1 MSRIGHIGPFDAE
14 TETFASYEARIKQFF
29 IANGIKNERQVPAL
43 ISTIGVTGFKTLQD
57 LFAPDDPCSKSLDAL
72 FTSLR
77 QHYSP
82 RRLQL
87 AERFRLHKCVQTETQ
102 SVTDYI
108 AALRAL
114 SLHCGYNAATLE
126 ETLRDIFI
134 VGLRSGHIQREL
146 ITKPDTLT
154 FNEAC
159 TTAKQLEAASKE
171 VSQLTTSR
179 ATFVNAVHSHRT
191 APREAPDSRPQP
203 KADET
208 YRKPCFRCNGEHTPN
223 TCRYK
228 NATCRYCNKRGH
240 IKDNCFKLK
249 RDQAAYDAPDNES
262 TSSDTTTRNEVKQ
275 IQHEVPRDFDDWMD
289 DEYIQM
295 VRTDAET
302 GSNQTFNDENMWYT
316 ATVNGVAVNF
326 VIDTGSRVTT
336 MPHQSFK
343 QAFPHAPLYPADKRL
358 RTITDE
364 VIHTTGMSHV
374 NVNKAKKRLL
384 LYVTQNGAAP
394 LLGRDWLRALDFD
407 IADLANFNNFPD
419 TLRQTGDATSG
430 ASKK

>member
-114 SLHCGYNAATLE
+114 SLHCGCNAATLE

-154 FNEAC
+154 FKEAC

-191 APREAPDSRPQP
+191 APREAPDSRAV
-203 KADET
+203 KA
-208 YRKPCFRCNGEHTPN
+208 YQKPSFDLMGSTHSTLLPA
-223 TCRYK
+223 
-228 NATCRYCNKRGH
+228 AT
-240 IKDNCFKLK
+240 K
-249 RDQAAYDAPDNES
+249 RDLLVPQQ
-262 TSSDTTTRNEVKQ
+262 TR
-275 IQHEVPRDFDDWMD
+275 
-289 DEYIQM
+289 
-295 VRTDAET
+295 T
-302 GSNQTFNDENMWYT
+302 
-316 ATVNGVAVNF
+316 
-326 VIDTGSRVTT
+326 
-336 MPHQSFK
+336 HQ
-343 QAFPHAPLYPADKRL
+343 R
-358 RTITDE
+358 
-364 VIHTTGMSHV
+364 
-374 NVNKAKKRLL
+374 
-384 LYVTQNGAAP
+384 
-394 LLGRDWLRALDFD
+394 
-407 IADLANFNNFPD
+407 
-419 TLRQTGDATSG
+419 
-430 ASKK
+430 

>member
-1 MSRIGHIGPFDAE
+1 MPAIRH
-14 TETFASYEARIKQFF
+14 FF
-29 IANGIKNERQVPAL
+29 
-43 ISTIGVTGFKTLQD
+43 S
-57 LFAPDDPCSKSLDAL
+57 PDDPCSHSFDAL
-72 FTSLR
+72 FTSPRILYTDDPCSRSLNALHTSLR
-77 QHYSP
+77 QHTDDPCSSSWNAMHTSLRHYYK
-82 RRLQL
+82 LK
-87 AERFRLHKCVQTETQ
+87 RFQPT
-102 SVTDYI
+102 
-108 AALRAL
+108 
-114 SLHCGYNAATLE
+114 
-126 ETLRDIFI
+126 
-134 VGLRSGHIQREL
+134 
-146 ITKPDTLT
+146 
-154 FNEAC
+154 
-159 TTAKQLEAASKE
+159 
-171 VSQLTTSR
+171 
-179 ATFVNAVHSHRT
+179 VHSYRT

-208 YRKPCFRCNGEHTPN
+208 YRKPCFRCGGEHTTS
-223 TCRYK
+223 TCRYRG
-228 NATCRYCNKRGH
+228 ATCRYCNKRGH

-275 IQHEVPRDFDDWMD
+275 IQHEVPRDFDDWTD

-407 IADLANFNNFPD
+407 IADMANFNNFPD
-419 TLRQTGDATSG
+419 TLIRQTGDATSG